1 MVRDA
6 RPALLTMRVE
16 IQEKTKMP
24 LAGKGMLLTSMDV
37 DPAHEADFNRW
48 YDREH
53 LEERVAIE
61 GFIEARRYV
70 IEEGSMPKYLS
81 LYSTETFEV
90 LDSPAYRA
98 ALASQTE
105 WSKQNIAR
113 FENMVRSVAR
123 ITISRGKGRGA
134 YLGAIRFRPDPK
146 HKDELRRRLY
156 DALDPH
162 GLDSIISMHL
172 LESDP
177 ALSRPLTGD
186 SSDTGS
192 GDWFWLIDHTDT
204 DLPKFIAPRMKA
216 CEPLMAA
223 VTGNGFYRLL
233 WDIAKADIS

>member
-1 MVRDA
+1 
-6 RPALLTMRVE
+6 
-16 IQEKTKMP
+16 MP

-37 DPAHEADFNRW
+37 DAAHEADFNRW

-70 IEEGSMPKYLS
+70 SEEGSMPKYLS

-113 FENMVRSVAR
+113 FKNMVRSVAR

-134 YLGAIRFRPDPK
+134 WLSVFRLRPVSGK
-146 HKDELRRRLY
+146 EDELRARLQE
-156 DALDPH
+156 ALDPH
-162 GLDSIISMHL
+162 GLDTIISMHL

-177 ALSRPLTGD
+177 QLSRPLTANA
-186 SSDTGS
+186 SASDEGA
-192 GDWFWLIDHTDT
+192 GDWFWLIDHTDG
-204 DLPKFIAPRMKA
+204 FI
-216 CEPLMAA
+216 
-223 VTGNGFYRLL
+223 RLL
-233 WDIAKADIS
+233 PPALGHREGRYFIG